1 MKTTFL
7 FFLFFFSSLN
17 FAQTPIDS
25 YFGSDKA
32 VYDIVDSSTTLDQ
45 VNSGANLVWNFDSL
59 VKIGQSDDTVSTP
72 LTSELTSYPNST
84 KKVTINSLLFS
95 TSATSSSEIFSSKIA
110 NVESITALKNN
121 DLELNYKTNNAKL
134 GTFPMNFGNTTT
146 DATAGTYVYG
156 MYLGTF
162 TGTIV
167 TSFDAYGTLVM
178 NDIGNG
184 IFNDT
189 ASRLKTVQNISL
201 NYGVLTNVGT
211 ITQTTYSYF
220 NTTLNSSNSLI
231 LRNVTTV
238 VCVPL
243 LGINQTVT
251 QTERFNTMNLSV
263 NEPTLVLKQIQI
275 TPNPAED
282 ELHITSKEKIESVRI
297 SDSNGRLIINS
308 NYTENFLNVSY
319 LEKGIYFA
327 AIKTNEGLIVKKF
340 IKK

>member
-1 MKTTFL
+1 
-7 FFLFFFSSLN
+7 
-17 FAQTPIDS
+17 
-25 YFGSDKA
+25 
-32 VYDIVDSSTTLDQ
+32 
-45 VNSGANLVWNFDSL
+45 
-59 VKIGQSDDTVSTP
+59 
-72 LTSELTSYPNST
+72 
-84 KKVTINSLLFS
+84 
-95 TSATSSSEIFSSKIA
+95 
-110 NVESITALKNN
+110 
-121 DLELNYKTNNAKL
+121 
-134 GTFPMNFGNTTT
+134 
-146 DATAGTYVYG
+146 

-220 NTTLNSSNSLI
+220 NTTFNSSNSLI

-238 VCVPL
+238 VSVPL

-282 ELHITSKEKIESVRI
+282 VLHITSKEKIESVRI

-327 AIKTNEGLIVKKF
+327 AIKTDKGTIVKKF